1 MAMFWRSGLHQK
13 VMFPH
18 FARVRGEQ
26 QTFSPGKHYKTF
38 AGKEVTAH
46 QWFSSSTSRI
56 CTREQRLGFILS
68 LGAAR
73 AWRVVLEQ
81 MSSLW
86 VKT

>member
-1 MAMFWRSGLHQK
+1 MFWHSGLHQK
-13 VMFPH
+13 VMFPR
-18 FARVRGEQ
+18 FARVREEQ
-26 QTFSPGKHYKTF
+26 QTFSPRKHHKTF

-46 QWFSSSTSRI
+46 QRFSSSTSHI
-56 CTREQRLGFILS
+56 CTKEQRLGFILS